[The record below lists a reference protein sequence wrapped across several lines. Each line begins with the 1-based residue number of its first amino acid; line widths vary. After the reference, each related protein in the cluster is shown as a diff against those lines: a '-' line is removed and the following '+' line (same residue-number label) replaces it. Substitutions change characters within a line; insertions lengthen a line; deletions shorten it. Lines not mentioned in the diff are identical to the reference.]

1 MSDSQPSG
9 DALPPVQPLH
19 YQVLCGIA
27 LAAIFL
33 VQLQEGLLL
42 WSMIVLL
49 LGATA
54 VLLRARISPL
64 LIVLALVGGQFYHQ
78 YLFPAG
84 RQRGTLQVED
94 VVLCAAT
101 LAYVAGH
108 YRLLALWRN
117 ILPLDP
123 RQIYHKRAGVIV
135 PLSRLGKVAPQHRP
149 TAHLSRGELAWF
161 VLQLPLFALLAQAV
175 WIVLGARR
183 ELHALSPWLLQ
194 LMHATWILVL
204 GLLLVGQLLRVVRLL
219 RMDRVT
225 AQIVLQDTLWAETR
239 REQRRIGRWL
249 AWWKLRR
256 TQTASN
262 RAP

>member
-1 MSDSQPSG
+1 MSDGRPSEE
-9 DALPPVQPLH
+9 LPPVQPLH

-27 LAAIFL
+27 LAALFL
-33 VQLQEGLLL
+33 VQLQQGLLL
-42 WSMIVLL
+42 WGMIVLIV
-49 LGATA
+49 GAAA
-54 VLLRARISPL
+54 VLLRAPISPL
-64 LIVLALVGGQFYHQ
+64 LVIFPLVGGQLYIA
-78 YLFPAG
+78 YLVPFG
-84 RQRGTLQVED
+84 RQRDALQVED

-108 YRLLALWRN
+108 YRLLALWSN

-123 RQIYHKRAGVIV
+123 RQIYHKGAGVIV
-135 PLSRLGKVAPQHRP
+135 PLGRLGKVAPHYRP

-161 VLQLPLFALLAQAV
+161 LLQLPLFALLAQAV

-183 ELHALSPWLLQ
+183 SLHELEPRLLQ
-194 LMHATWILVL
+194 LMHATWVLVL
-204 GLLLVGQLLRVVRLL
+204 GLLLVGQLFRVVRLL

-225 AQIVLQDTLWAETR
+225 AQMVLQDTLWHETH

-256 TQTASN
+256 KGD
-262 RAP
+262 

>member
-1 MSDSQPSG
+1 MSDSRPSA
-9 DALPPVQPLH
+9 DAPPVQALH

-33 VQLQEGLLL
+33 VQLHEGLLL
-42 WSMIVLL
+42 WGMIVLL

-54 VLLRARISPL
+54 VLLRVRISPL
-64 LIVLALVGGQFYHQ
+64 LIILPLVGGQLYLQ
-78 YLFPAG
+78 YLFPVG
-84 RQRGTLQVED
+84 RQRSALQVDD

-123 RQIYHKRAGVIV
+123 RQIYHKGAGVIV
-135 PLSRLGKVAPQHRP
+135 PLSRLGKVAAQHRP
-149 TAHLSRGELAWF
+149 TTDLSRGELAWF
-161 VLQLPLFALLAQAV
+161 VLQLPLFALLAQAI
-175 WIVLGARR
+175 WIVLAARR
-183 ELHALSPWLLQ
+183 DLHELSPWLLQ
-194 LMHATWILVL
+194 LMHATWMLVL
-204 GLLLVGQLLRVVRLL
+204 GLLLVGQLFRVVRLL

-225 AQIVLQDTLWAETR
+225 AQMVLQDTLWHETR

-249 AWWKLRR
+249 AWWKRR
-256 TQTASN
+256 
-262 RAP
+262 RKGL

>member
-1 MSDSQPSG
+1 MSDSRPSG
-9 DALPPVQPLH
+9 DELPPVQPLH

-33 VQLQEGLLL
+33 VQLQQGLLL
-42 WSMIVLL
+42 WGMIVLL
-49 LGATA
+49 IGAAA
-54 VLLRARISPL
+54 VLRARISPL
-64 LIVLALVGGQFYHQ
+64 LVVLPLVGAQLYLR
-78 YLFPAG
+78 YLFPIG
-84 RQRGTLQVED
+84 RQRDALQVED

-108 YRLLALWRN
+108 YRLLALWRS
-117 ILPLDP
+117 ILPSDP
-123 RQIYHKRAGVIV
+123 RQIYHKGAGVIV

-149 TAHLSRGELAWF
+149 VALLSRGELAWF

-183 ELHALSPWLLQ
+183 NLHELEPRLLQ
-194 LMHATWILVL
+194 IMHASWVLVL
-204 GLLLVGQLLRVVRLL
+204 GLLLVGQLFRVVRLL

-225 AQIVLQDTLWAETR
+225 AQMVLQDTLWHETR

-249 AWWKLRR
+249 AWWNLRR
-256 TQTASN
+256 KSD
-262 RAP
+262 